1 MNKCYGCLL
10 CYDPDPS
17 CHRMAK
23 DDTLICPCFECLV
36 KTMCASGCYKFREM
50 VERVEKIEK
59 KEWDSRWEDKEIK
72 S

>member
-1 MNKCYGCLL
+1 
-10 CYDPDPS
+10 
-17 CHRMAK
+17 MAK